1 MTPNSKTR
9 LPIYAAAWLATAVAT
24 FCLGRMTS
32 GTLRETVFGG
42 TKGDQNSGTGY
53 AASGTSGSASASKA
67 GASEDIL
74 ARTFGGHAT
83 ALNQILGGK
92 TLEEHLKALLKVDD
106 EAVRMLG
113 FLRLLEALNTPE
125 DIKAAL
131 ELIGKENG
139 GRFRIT
145 ETSMLL
151 QKWTQMDPKA
161 AAAFASSQRDF
172 SRFTGMN
179 AVLRT
184 WLKSNPDDA
193 IAWAQA
199 NGVQNQEGDQ
209 QANNRG
215 PGRGGP
221 DDGNWA
227 MATLMG
233 PLAQQNLNRALELA
247 KDQPESRARGRMI
260 DTLVEE
266 MVAQRGLDEARN
278 VLADLPDDA
287 FRAGMAGQIVTKMLQ
302 KSEAKDVLTQA
313 WAFPSGQTR
322 KQAMGQVIGQV
333 ADDNPVEA
341 AKMITNLP
349 ESPDLDSAKG
359 SLAREIARKDP
370 DGAIAWAQAISNE
383 QDRMQTLQRVIGGLA
398 RENPALA
405 QQYATQY
412 GIQFQTQ
419 RGPDGGGFGGGR
431 IRGGGGGGGR

>member
-1 MTPNSKTR
+1 MTPNSKSR
-9 LPIYAAAWLATAVAT
+9 FPIYAAAWLTTAVAT

-42 TKGDQNSGTGY
+42 AKGEQGSADGHS
-53 AASGTSGSASASKA
+53 SSGSSAGASASKA
-67 GASEDIL
+67 GASDDIL

-92 TLEEHLKALLKVDD
+92 TLEEHLKSLLKVDD

-113 FLRLLEALNTPE
+113 FLRLLEALNSPD
-125 DIKAAL
+125 DIKAVL

-151 QKWTQMDPKA
+151 QKWAQMDPKA
-161 AAAFASSQRDF
+161 AAEYAGSQRDY

-184 WLKSNPDDA
+184 WLKSSPDDA

-199 NGVQNQEGDQ
+199 NGIQNQEGDQ
-209 QANNRG
+209 QANRG
-215 PGRGGP
+215 PGRGGI

-247 KDQPESRARGRMI
+247 KNQPESRARGRMI

-278 VLADLPDDA
+278 VLGDLPDDA
-287 FRAGMAGQIVTKMLQ
+287 FRAGMAGQIVDKMLQ
-302 KSEAKDVLTQA
+302 KSEPKDVLTQA

-333 ADDNPVEA
+333 ADKNPAEA
-341 AKMITNLP
+341 ATMITNLP
-349 ESPDLDSAKG
+349 DSPDLDSAKG
-359 SLAREIARKDP
+359 RLAREITRKDP
-370 DGAIAWAQAISNE
+370 DGAIAWAQAISDAQE
-383 QDRMQTLQRVIGGLA
+383 RTQTLQRVIGGLA

-412 GIQFQTQ
+412 GVQVQPQ
-419 RGPDGGGFGGGR
+419 RGPDGGGF
-431 IRGGGGGGGR
+431 RGGGGGGSGGGGR

>member
-1 MTPNSKTR
+1 
-9 LPIYAAAWLATAVAT
+9 
-24 FCLGRMTS
+24 MTS
-32 GTLRETVFGG
+32 GTLRETIFGG
-42 TKGDQNSGTGY
+42 TKSGGE
-53 AASGTSGSASASKA
+53 SGSIANSVTGGDASTNASK
-67 GASEDIL
+67 GKGSEDVL
-74 ARTFGGHAT
+74 TRAFGGHAT
-83 ALNQILGGK
+83 SLGQVLGSK
-92 TLEEHLKALLKVDD
+92 SLEEHLKNLLKVDD

-131 ELIGKENG
+131 ELIVKENG

-151 QKWTQMDPKA
+151 QKWAQMDPKA

-184 WLKSNPDDA
+184 WLKSSPDDA

-199 NGVQNQEGDQ
+199 NGVQNQEGE
-209 QANNRG
+209 QANRG

-221 DDGNWA
+221 EDGNWA

-278 VLADLPDDA
+278 VLTDLPDDA
-287 FRAGMAGQIVTKMLQ
+287 FRAGMAGQIVNKMLQ
-302 KSEAKDVLTQA
+302 KSEPKDVLTQA

-333 ADDNPVEA
+333 ANDNPVDA

-383 QDRMQTLQRVIGGLA
+383 QERTQTLQRVIGGLA

-412 GIQFQTQ
+412 GIQFQVQ
-419 RGPDGGGFGGGR
+419 RGPDGGRF
-431 IRGGGGGGGR
+431 RGGDGGGGGR